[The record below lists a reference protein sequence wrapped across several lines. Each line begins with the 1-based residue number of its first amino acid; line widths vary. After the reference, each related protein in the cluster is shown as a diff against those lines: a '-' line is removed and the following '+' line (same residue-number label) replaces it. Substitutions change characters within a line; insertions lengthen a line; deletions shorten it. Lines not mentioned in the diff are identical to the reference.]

1 MLQPFILRFA
11 EPIHAS
17 PTSLPIQAGTKTVT
31 EVRSEAVD
39 HDPRQ
44 AGYTAIS
51 RGMGVQAGTITST
64 RVENEQGDKDRASDS
79 HAVPRHRLEMGTK
92 TVTAVRA
99 EADDNDPGRL
109 QNQIVPRCS

>member
-11 EPIHAS
+11 EPIHGT
-17 PTSLPIQAGTKTVT
+17 PTSRQIQAGTKTLT
-31 EVRSEAVD
+31 EVRSEASD
-39 HDPRQ
+39 DDPRQ
-44 AGYTAIS
+44 AQYTAVR
-51 RGMGVQAGTITST
+51 RGMAVQVGTITNT
-64 RVENEQGDKDRASDS
+64 RVENEQGDKDRSSNS